1 MNILYYILLVAGGLF
16 LISMLL
22 ICIGLFH
29 TPKPKAEPEEYMP
42 PVTGGSRRLAEPK
55 DFDDDEEEYADADDE
70 PDEEYSD
77 TGDEPDEE
85 QPEPDVD
92 AEDEDASEPE
102 PENDEEQAPIPEPS
116 NGIEVEVTVIDNN
129 KTYKVVVDDEVLIG
143 RNPQCDVVVNK
154 PMVSSVHCVLTRD
167 GKKVMIEDNNSTN
180 GTLLNGKKLM
190 HVIEVKNNDVV
201 TLGDRLIRINL

>member
-1 MNILYYILLVAGGLF
+1 MSLTRSSL
-16 LISMLL
+16 SPMWMQ
-22 ICIGLFH
+22 
-29 TPKPKAEPEEYMP
+29 KMRM
-42 PVTGGSRRLAEPK
+42 S
-55 DFDDDEEEYADADDE
+55 
-70 PDEEYSD
+70 
-77 TGDEPDEE
+77 
-85 QPEPDVD
+85 
-92 AEDEDASEPE
+92 SEPE

-129 KTYKVVVDDEVLIG
+129 KTYKVVVDDEVRQIG

-154 PMVSSVHCVLTRD
+154 PMVSRRYRVLTRD